1 MIEIERHIGV
11 TYPPKATVSSLLQ
24 TKCVNQHPTLC
35 LLRWSKFK
43 ISAAELSTAT
53 PFRL

>member
-11 TYPPKATVSSLLQ
+11 TYSPKATVSSLLQ
-24 TKCVNQHPTLC
+24 TKCVNQHPSPC
-35 LLRWSKFK
+35 LLRLSKPK
-43 ISAAELSTAT
+43 ISAAELSAAT